1 MLYAILQ
8 PLMRLALRI
17 FFRKIYFSNAEVIPW
32 GKPLIIASNHPTA
45 FMEPLIYC
53 SFLRQPLHSITRG
66 DVFARPF
73 FGKILK
79 SLYMVPIFR
88 FKDGFGN
95 LKLNNASFEHC
106 YQTLADKKA
115 ILIFSE
121 GRTKLEKRLRPIQK
135 GTARM
140 AFGTW
145 ESLGNT
151 DLDIQIVPV
160 GLNYVSG
167 NCFRD
172 EVMIR
177 FDAPISLREYEK
189 MYHENP
195 IRSVTKLTEELKN
208 KLEKLVII
216 VADTNDDEFAEQ
228 LLTIRR
234 NELYDGVLPIVSES
248 NKRLEAEKRV
258 ADRICQMS
266 DDEKVFWKKETA
278 DYFKKLD
285 ENSIKDDILAKN
297 IPIGW
302 KNQTARVLG
311 FLPATIGYV
320 ANILPVSL
328 AQRIANKRVSAD
340 HVEFFTPVLIGSSLL
355 LYLIYYLFLLI
366 FAGIFNQ
373 LIVWLCLLILPF
385 LGYYAVTYYE
395 FNKKFKTATV
405 LNKLNETTITDL
417 RLQRKF
423 ISRLEKI

>member
-53 SFLRQPLHSITRG
+53 SLLRQPLHSITRG
-66 DVFARPF
+66 DVFTHPF

-106 YQTLADKKA
+106 YQTLADNKA

-177 FDAPISLREYEK
+177 FDAPISLRDYEK

-208 KLEKLVII
+208 
-216 VADTNDDEFAEQ
+216 
-228 LLTIRR
+228 
-234 NELYDGVLPIVSES
+234 
-248 NKRLEAEKRV
+248 
-258 ADRICQMS
+258 
-266 DDEKVFWKKETA
+266 
-278 DYFKKLD
+278 
-285 ENSIKDDILAKN
+285 
-297 IPIGW
+297 
-302 KNQTARVLG
+302 
-311 FLPATIGYV
+311 
-320 ANILPVSL
+320 
-328 AQRIANKRVSAD
+328 
-340 HVEFFTPVLIGSSLL
+340 
-355 LYLIYYLFLLI
+355 
-366 FAGIFNQ
+366 
-373 LIVWLCLLILPF
+373 
-385 LGYYAVTYYE
+385 
-395 FNKKFKTATV
+395 
-405 LNKLNETTITDL
+405 
-417 RLQRKF
+417 
-423 ISRLEKI
+423 RLEKSGLQTILGVGPIRSNPAIENCDILTCDVTHNDLNTSYLLKKDSVIVRFIDCYDNVVYQLVRPTN